1 MIIRMSLFKR
11 DNRVG
16 RSQFH
21 FIFIFNSFFVDFET
35 ILSFFRLLLDEEE
48 GGGGGKEGKFEMENI
63 TYTNDTVINPVYN
76 QNPFLLSLLIN
87 QSIGV

>member
-1 MIIRMSLFKR
+1 VCSRGTTGSEGPNSTSSSFSIRS
-11 DNRVG
+11 
-16 RSQFH
+16 
-21 FIFIFNSFFVDFET
+21 FVDFET
-35 ILSFFRLLLDEEE
+35 ILSFFRLLLGEEE

-87 QSIGV
+87 LSIGV